1 MKLHHPD
8 RYDPWRHAETL
19 DLRIVFRQLPGDLM
33 GVYFHGPSRVI
44 ALDSRL
50 TQVERRCTLAHEL
63 VHLERGDGGRCAT
76 DWHESKQEQQVHQVA
91 ARRLIRAEDL
101 ALALILH
108 EHPYAQAE
116 ELWVDE
122 MTLATRLAG
131 LSTVEREELAELC
144 RPVYRRRSA

>member
-1 MKLHHPD
+1 MSD
-8 RYDPWRHAETL
+8 RYDPWDHAAGL
-19 DLRIVFRQLPGDLM
+19 DLRIVFRKLPGDLM

-50 TQVERRCTLAHEL
+50 TQAERRCTLAHEL
-63 VHLERGDGGRCAT
+63 VHLERGDDGRCASA
-76 DWHESKQEQQVHQVA
+76 WHESTLEAHVHQIA
-91 ARRLIRAEDL
+91 ARRLIRTEDL

-108 EHPYAQAE
+108 EHLSVQAE

-122 MTLATRLAG
+122 LTLTARLAG
-131 LSTVEREELAELC
+131 LSTGERDELAELC

>member
-1 MKLHHPD
+1 MHPD
-8 RYDPWRHAETL
+8 RYDPWAHAAGL
-19 DLRIVFRQLPGDLM
+19 DLRIVFRELPGDLM

-50 TQVERRCTLAHEL
+50 TQAERRCTLAHEL
-63 VHLERGDGGRCAT
+63 VHLERGDDGRCASA
-76 DWHESKQEQQVHQVA
+76 WHESKLEVQVHQVA
-91 ARRLIRAEDL
+91 ARRLIHAADL

-108 EHPYAQAE
+108 EHPADQAD

-122 MTLATRLAG
+122 LTLAARLAG
-131 LSTVEREELAELC
+131 LSTAEALEIAELC

>member
-1 MKLHHPD
+1 MSH
-8 RYDPWRHAETL
+8 RYDPWEHAAGL
-19 DLRIVFRQLPGDLM
+19 DLRIVFRELPGDLM

-50 TQVERRCTLAHEL
+50 TQAERRCTLAHEL
-63 VHLERGDGGRCAT
+63 VHLERGDDGRCASA
-76 DWHESKQEQQVHQVA
+76 WHESKLEAQVHQLA
-91 ARRLIRAEDL
+91 ARRLISAPDL

-108 EHPYAQAE
+108 EHVAARAE

-122 MTLATRLAG
+122 VTLRVRLAG
-131 LSTVEREELAELC
+131 LSAAERDELEDLC